1 MFLKIRSI
9 LFPKWASGDNKKKN
23 ASPTRISC
31 TQKRHPFSISQWES
45 GKVLIFSIIPAP
57 LAHLMRGVLCWPVVL
72 AMVQGSV
79 LHSIS
84 QIPLQFPV
92 EFFPLFI
99 SFYLLFIFCFFE
111 IVKIPFPAWI
121 CLLAIYKSCVPPR
134 GGLFFRQRREH
145 FVFCVFLLNLNATDV
160 WLDPGFGRCHHVYG
174 AMVVVR
180 ILCFA
185 RNKKANS
192 NRLKCYGELLAQ
204 VTQMSKDGKAS
215 GTVWSGTCHSL
226 LSMRAGFRLLYPPL

>member
-1 MFLKIRSI
+1 MRVWEGPNILDHSGSPGAPNEGSLMLASCPGHGPGKRSTFY
-9 LFPKWASGDNKKKN
+9 LPN
-23 ASPTRISC
+23 SPSISC
-31 TQKRHPFSISQWES
+31 GILPS
-45 GKVLIFSIIPAP
+45 
-57 LAHLMRGVLCWPVVL
+57 
-72 AMVQGSV
+72 
-79 LHSIS
+79 LHFLLS
-84 QIPLQFPV
+84 
-92 EFFPLFI
+92 
-99 SFYLLFIFCFFE
+99 SFYFLFFCFFE
-111 IVKIPFPAWI
+111 IVKILFPAWI
-121 CLLAIYKSCVPPR
+121 CLLAIYKSYVPPR